1 MNKMQE
7 IIKLEKVTKE
17 YQNGS
22 NKIIAVNNITVNFH
36 KGESIAISGISGCGK
51 STLIHL
57 IGLIKP
63 PTLGNIYINKRAV
76 TDLSNN
82 ERAYI
87 RNGFYGYI
95 SQNYLLIDGYTVANN
110 VEIPLIYAKKKLSQ
124 RQRTARVMEILAKV
138 GLSDKAKTDV
148 KNLSGGQQQRVAIAR
163 ALVNQPDVILADEP
177 TGALDSNTGKE
188 IMDIILNLVK
198 EGKTLIMVTHNTELA
213 SKCKTQLT
221 MKDGCILSSV
231 SKPMSYF

>member
-1 MNKMQE
+1 MQE
-7 IIKLEKVTKE
+7 IIKLEEVTKE

-22 NKIIAVNNITVNFH
+22 NKIIAVNNITVNFY

-57 IGLIKP
+57 VGLIKP

-76 TDLSNN
+76 IDLSNK

-87 RNGFYGYI
+87 RNEFYGYI
-95 SQNYLLIDGYTVANN
+95 SQNYLLIDGYTAANN
-110 VEIPLIYAKKKLSQ
+110 VEIPLIYAKKKLSR
-124 RQRTARVMEILAKV
+124 RQRTAKVMEILEKV

-163 ALVNQPDVILADEP
+163 ALVNQPSVILADEP
-177 TGALDSNTGKE
+177 TGALDSKTGKE
-188 IMDIILNLVK
+188 IMDILLNFVK

-221 MKDGCILSSV
+221 MKDGCILNSV
-231 SKPMSYF
+231 SKPMSY